1 MLLLLLLLLLQA
13 LMLLWKLRN
22 LQLAPS
28 WASQT
33 LLGASV
39 QTAGFYR
46 TGSVMF
52 HVATLLGV
60 DLVSF
65 NGTHPA
71 MQNLHRD
78 VEANSIEFGFSK
90 GYEFCL

>member
-28 WASQT
+28 WARQT
-33 LLGASV
+33 LLGLVSKLQV
-39 QTAGFYR
+39 FYR

-60 DLVSF
+60 
-65 NGTHPA
+65 TW
-71 MQNLHRD
+71 
-78 VEANSIEFGFSK
+78 
-90 GYEFCL
+90 

>member
-28 WASQT
+28 WAPD
-33 LLGASV
+33 LAWASV
-39 QTAGFYR
+39 QTAGFLQNR
-46 TGSVMF
+46 FGNVSCRHSF
-52 HVATLLGV
+52 RG